1 MNIVSTTSP
10 SHLQR
15 LSDFYTQIT
24 VESVPM
30 LRELYAHD
38 AYFKDP
44 FNEVQG
50 IDNIVKIFSHMF
62 IQIAHPRF
70 EVLSCIGSARDEK
83 DEADEAFLVWLF
95 YWKKDAQGNDAPPI
109 RGSSH
114 VKFNSLGRVTFHRD
128 YWDAAEE
135 LYETI
140 PLLGSM
146 LRFVKK
152 KLKAT

>member
-1 MNIVSTTSP
+1 MRMTPPTPLS
-10 SHLQR
+10 R

-24 VESVPM
+24 PESVPL
-30 LRELYAHD
+30 LRELYAPD

-44 FNEVQG
+44 FNEVRG

-62 IQIAHPRF
+62 VQIAQPRF
-70 EVLSCIGSARDEK
+70 EVLSCIQGVDEN
-83 DEADEAFLVWLF
+83 ANEAFLVWLF
-95 YWKKDAQGNDAPPI
+95 YWKKDSQGLEAAPI

-114 VKFNSLGRVTFHRD
+114 VKFDSLGRVSYHRD

-140 PLLGSM
+140 PLLGSA
-146 LRFVKK
+146 LRFIKK
-152 KLKAT
+152 KLKAS

>member
-1 MNIVSTTSP
+1 MTP
-10 SHLQR
+10 LQR

-24 VESVPM
+24 SESVP
-30 LRELYAHD
+30 LLQELYAPD

-44 FNEVQG
+44 FNEVRG

-62 IQIAHPRF
+62 VQIAQPKF
-70 EVLSCIGSARDEK
+70 EVLSCIQGQGEHAN
-83 DEADEAFLVWLF
+83 EAFLVWLF
-95 YWKKDAQGNDAPPI
+95 YWKMDAQGRQAPPI

-114 VKFNSLGRVTFHRD
+114 VKFDSLGRVSYHRD

-140 PLLGSM
+140 PLLGSV
-146 LRFVKK
+146 LRLIKK
-152 KLKAT
+152 KLKAS

>member
-1 MNIVSTTSP
+1 MTS
-10 SHLQR
+10 LQR

-24 VESVPM
+24 PKSVPL
-30 LRELYAHD
+30 LREIYAPD

-62 IQIAHPRF
+62 VQIEKPRF
-70 EVLSCIGSARDEK
+70 EVLSSIQGQGDN
-83 DEADEAFLVWLF
+83 ADEAFLVWLF
-95 YWKKDAQGNDAPPI
+95 YWKTDAQGRQAPPI

-114 VKFNSLGRVTFHRD
+114 VKFDSLGRVSYHRD

-140 PLLGSM
+140 PLLGSV
-146 LRFVKK
+146 LRLIKK
-152 KLKAT
+152 KLKAS